1 MDGGRSHYSALKQ
14 RMIAFVLKSTYFQ
27 YDGSIY
33 EQQEHASMGSPVSGV
48 KANLY
53 VEDFEEQALAS
64 APCTSQIWKRCVD
77 DASRQSLFRTV
88 IRFLL

>member
-1 MDGGRSHYSALKQ
+1 
-14 RMIAFVLKSTYFQ
+14 MIAFDLKSTYFQ

-33 EQQEHASMGSPVSGV
+33 EQQERASMGNPLSVV

-53 VEDFEEQALAS
+53 VEDFEEQALAC
-64 APCTSQIWKRCVD
+64 APCTSKIWKRYVD

-88 IRFLL
+88 IRFLF